1 MHKKFHFK
9 SVFRQNA
16 QKAQVAPVTPLLQS
30 FVPYAVAPEEQDHY
44 DDVHDEEHG
53 DDEIAEVAVKIY

>member
-1 MHKKFHFK
+1 M
-9 SVFRQNA
+9 
-16 QKAQVAPVTPLLQS
+16 APVTPLLQS

-53 DDEIAEVAVKIY
+53 DDEIAEVAVKI

>member
-1 MHKKFHFK
+1 M
-9 SVFRQNA
+9 
-16 QKAQVAPVTPLLQS
+16 APVTPLLQS

-53 DDEIAEVAVKIY
+53 DDEIAEVAVKILYIREKHIRQKTIFPR